1 MEMPTLTQFPDEIIF
16 TKCPHCTDIVFQV
29 FCLAKGHV
37 PVVYF
42 CAMLFSPTG
51 QFCLCL
57 NRNLGLEAGG
67 PVVIQG
73 AKKNGSFS
81 YYPAFAVGSYPAPES
96 IQAKRWLLLCC
107 SCSWASVDNMRAKTD
122 LLYIILH
129 NDSLVIDSY
138 VSVVNCVGI
147 ISNL

>member
-1 MEMPTLTQFPDEIIF
+1 MEIHTILPRLFSFKYQPRETSECVKFRRLTDTSSSIREIMEMPTLTQFPDEIIF

-81 YYPAFAVGSYPAPES
+81 YYPGY
-96 IQAKRWLLLCC
+96 LL
-107 SCSWASVDNMRAKTD
+107 A
-122 LLYIILH
+122 
-129 NDSLVIDSY
+129 
-138 VSVVNCVGI
+138 
-147 ISNL
+147 